1 RGDAE
6 TLARLAALVG
16 DGELPAVV
24 RATAVETLA
33 QVGAAPIPPQA
44 LHDPDPVVRASA
56 AAAFGGRPPAERQA
70 YLPPLLRDPLRAVR
84 IAAARS
90 LADIPDGEL
99 EPAMRPLRRAL
110 LADF

>member
-1 RGDAE
+1 MTSA
-6 TLARLAALVG
+6 TLPG
-16 DGELPAVV
+16 
-24 RATAVETLA
+24 
-33 QVGAAPIPPQA
+33 
-44 LHDPDPVVRASA
+44 ASA

-110 LADF
+110 LADFVAAQRAMADMPSAQFNLAALARFNVLFLGALVQVYGKFLSRTRR